1 MKENSTNTGGVIAIA
16 LIALML
22 AFIAGGVM
30 MSSGSGGDVNI
41 LTATVG
47 NDGAA
52 CASLVC
58 INSDNDPVTTTTTYT
73 PPPAESRTQSDGA
86 LTLAAFLF
94 MVLMVAGIF
103 AAMVL
108 A

>member
-1 MKENSTNTGGVIAIA
+1 MKENSTNTGGVIAIVF
-16 LIALML
+16 IALLL

-30 MSSGSGGDVNI
+30 FGSSGGDVNI

-58 INSDNDPVTTTTTYT
+58 INSDNDTTAVTTTYT

-94 MVLMVAGIF
+94 MVLMVAIIGGLVVF
-103 AAMVL
+103 S
-108 A
+108 